1 MIHLNK
7 RNKIPFQIVE
17 NNGLNNLQIKIVDHV
32 INLPNNE
39 LIEGYTRKFS
49 YKVIKITFPKGLLI
63 TERLNVIR
71 EQIEKAKEI
80 ITKKPYYLVETDNE
94 IYISDKN
101 GDLKNYCKFFGVNGL
116 LLFSIKEIK

>member
-7 RNKIPFQIVE
+7 QNKIPFQILE
-17 NNGLNNLQIKIVDHV
+17 TNGLNNLQIKIVDHV

-39 LIEGYTRKFS
+39 LIEGHTRKFS
-49 YKVIKITFPKGLLI
+49 YKIIKITFPKDCLI

>member
-49 YKVIKITFPKGLLI
+49 YKIIKITFPKGCLI

-80 ITKKPYYLVETDNE
+80 ITKKPFYLVETSNE
-94 IYISDKN
+94 IIISDKDGN
-101 GDLKNYCKFFGVNGL
+101 LKNYCKFFGVDGL